1 MNIQLPQIVF
11 PENIV
16 TRMEAKLQVV
26 ESTVTFGGM
35 HAAQKDQEKKTLT
48 NLTQA
53 ARLILATNQ
62 ANRGEVS
69 IDEYFAKIHLA
80 FETLASNR
88 GFCAEGSSGMAEG
101 KKQTFLQRAESI
113 KMEIREGKYPI
124 KKISELANRLF
135 MRFKDGMAVSV
146 LAPEEKN
153 LIVFTPAK
161 MKQMERN
168 RALSVASDA
177 QSLPLSG
184 CVFHSLD
191 LEAGRETPVTARL
204 TQRAGYLSSSGNPP
218 LNAREVSPAPLI
230 GLNPLDQSLG
240 KMMGQLKESNLSN

>member
-11 PENIV
+11 PENIL
-16 TRMEAKLQVV
+16 TRMEAKLKEV

-35 HAAQKDQEKKTLT
+35 HAAQKDQEKKTLR

-53 ARLILATNQ
+53 AHLILESNH
-62 ANRGEVS
+62 ANRDEVS
-69 IDEYFAKIHLA
+69 IDEYFAKLHLA
-80 FETLASNR
+80 FESLASNHGLCR
-88 GFCAEGSSGMAEG
+88 EDSSRMAEG
-101 KKQTFLQRAESI
+101 KKQTFLERAESI

-135 MRFKDGMAVSV
+135 MRFKDGMAVCV
-146 LAPEEKN
+146 MAPEEKN

-161 MKQMERN
+161 MKQIERK

-177 QSLPLSG
+177 QSLPPSG
-184 CVFHSLD
+184 CVFPSLD
-191 LEAGRETPVTARL
+191 LEAGRQTPDTARL
-204 TQRAGYLSSSGNPP
+204 TQRAGYLHSSGNPS
-218 LNAREVSPAPLI
+218 LSDREFSPAPLI

-240 KMMGQLKESNLSN
+240 KMMGELKESNL